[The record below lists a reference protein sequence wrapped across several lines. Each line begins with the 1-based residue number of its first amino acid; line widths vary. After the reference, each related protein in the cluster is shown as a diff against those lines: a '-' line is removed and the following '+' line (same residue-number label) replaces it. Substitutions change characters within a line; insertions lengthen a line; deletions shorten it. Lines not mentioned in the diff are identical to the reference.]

1 MKKFFDS
8 NNVRSALRII
18 LALTIGLTFGFIIT
32 LLVSDDPIKAY
43 TAFLTGPLSQLNRI
57 GDWLE
62 ESLTLIFLGLAVT
75 IVFNA
80 KQFYIGLEGQM
91 ILSALAS
98 GTVAL
103 YLPVDPIIRVP
114 AAFLAG
120 MTVSV
125 LWAVVPAVLKAYLGA
140 SELVTSLMF
149 NSIALRLFEYILRT
163 YLQLPH
169 VNGIMSERVPE
180 DARLTTFIPNL
191 PFLQETREAWTKAT
205 SVSWM
210 VYVALGAV
218 LLAYLLLY
226 KTKFGYEIRAVGAN
240 AKFAKYGGINV
251 NRTIV
256 SSILVSGIFAALAG
270 THLVLAIT
278 QRVVQGMAFG
288 FGFEGINIAILTGN
302 NPLGVPIASLF
313 YGYLRA
319 GSDVME
325 RVSDVSRELVFVVQ
339 AAVLLLLTAERLL
352 PVVQQVVTTDEEEA
366 AHLKKGSVK

>member
-1 MKKFFDS
+1 MKKLFS
-8 NNVRSALRII
+8 SKNVRSLLRII
-18 LALTIGLTFGFIIT
+18 LALGIGLTFGFVIT
-32 LLVSDDPIKAY
+32 LFVSEEPIDAY
-43 TAFLTGPLSQLNRI
+43 SAFLFGPLSQLNRI

-62 ESLTLIFLGLAVT
+62 ESLTLIFLGLAIT
-75 IVFNA
+75 IVFSA

-98 GTVAL
+98 GAVAI
-103 YLPVDPIIRVP
+103 YMPAPAIVRVP

-120 MTVSV
+120 MVVSV
-125 LWAVVPAVLKAYLGA
+125 VWAVIPALLKAYLDA

-149 NSIALRLFEYILRT
+149 NTIALRLFEFLLRT
-163 YLQLPH
+163 YLQLPNT
-169 VNGIMSERVPE
+169 NGIMSERVPE
-180 DARLTTFIPNL
+180 DARLRTFIPNV
-191 PFLQETREAWTKAT
+191 PFLEGVRNAWIKST

-210 VYVALGAV
+210 VYVAIAAV
-218 LLAYLLLY
+218 ILAYVLLY

-240 AKFAKYGGINV
+240 EKFAKYGGINV
-251 NRTIV
+251 KRTIMA
-256 SSILVSGIFAALAG
+256 SILVSGIFAGLAG

-278 QRVVQGMAFG
+278 ERVVQGMAFG
-288 FGFEGINIAILTGN
+288 FGFEGINISILSSN

-325 RVSDVSRELVFVVQ
+325 RASDVSRELVFVVQ
-339 AAVLLLLTAERLL
+339 AAVLLLLTAEKLL

-366 AHLKKGSVK
+366 ARLEKGSVK

>member
-1 MKKFFDS
+1 MKKLFS
-8 NNVRSALRII
+8 SKNVRSLLRIV
-18 LALTIGLTFGFIIT
+18 LALGIGLTFGFVIT
-32 LLVSDDPIKAY
+32 LFVSEEPIDAY
-43 TAFLTGPLSQLNRI
+43 SAFLFGPLSQLNRI

-62 ESLTLIFLGLAVT
+62 ESLTLIFLGLAIT
-75 IVFNA
+75 IVFSA

-98 GTVAL
+98 GAVAI
-103 YLPVDPIIRVP
+103 YMPAPAIIRVP

-120 MTVSV
+120 MVVSV
-125 LWAVVPAVLKAYLGA
+125 AWAIIPALLKAYLDA

-149 NSIALRLFEYILRT
+149 NTIALRLFEFLLRT
-163 YLQLPH
+163 YLQLPNT
-169 VNGIMSERVPE
+169 NGIMSERVPE
-180 DARLTTFIPNL
+180 DARLRTFIPNV
-191 PFLQETREAWTKAT
+191 PFLEGVRNAWIKST

-210 VYVALGAV
+210 VYVAIAAV
-218 LLAYLLLY
+218 ILAYVLLY

-240 AKFAKYGGINV
+240 EKFAKYGGINV
-251 NRTIV
+251 KRTIMA
-256 SSILVSGIFAALAG
+256 SILVSGIFASLAG

-278 QRVVQGMAFG
+278 ERVVQGMAFG
-288 FGFEGINIAILTGN
+288 FGFEGINISILSSN

-325 RVSDVSRELVFVVQ
+325 RAFDVSRELVFVVQ
-339 AAVLLLLTAERLL
+339 AAVLLLLTAEKLL

-366 AHLKKGSVK
+366 AQLEKGSVK

>member
-8 NNVRSALRII
+8 KNVRSFLRIV
-18 LALTIGLTFGFIIT
+18 LALAIGLTFGFVIT
-32 LLVSDDPIKAY
+32 LIVSDEPIEAY
-43 TAFLTGPLSQLNRI
+43 KAFLFGPLSQLNRI

-62 ESLTLIFLGLAVT
+62 ESLTLIFLGLAIT
-75 IVFNA
+75 IVFSA

-91 ILSALAS
+91 ILSALAT
-98 GTVAL
+98 GAVAI
-103 YLPVDPIIRVP
+103 YMPAPPIIRVP
-114 AAFLAG
+114 AAFIAG
-120 MTVSV
+120 MIVAV
-125 LWAVVPAVLKAYLGA
+125 LWAVIPAVLKAYLGA

-149 NSIALRLFEYILRT
+149 NTMALRLFEFLLRT
-163 YLQLPH
+163 YLQLPNA
-169 VNGIMSERVPE
+169 NGIMSERVPE
-180 DARLTTFIPNL
+180 NVRLRTFIPNL
-191 PFLQETREAWTKAT
+191 PFLEEVRNAWSKAT

-210 VYVALGAV
+210 VYVAIAAV
-218 LLAYLLLY
+218 FLAYIILY

-256 SSILVSGIFAALAG
+256 ASILVSGVFAALAG
-270 THLVLAIT
+270 SHLVLAIT
-278 QRVVQGMAFG
+278 ERVVQGMAFG
-288 FGFEGINIAILTGN
+288 FGFEGINISILSGN

-325 RVSDVSRELVFVVQ
+325 RASDVSRELVFVVQ

-366 AHLKKGSVK
+366 SQLEKGSVK

>member
-1 MKKFFDS
+1 MKKLFS
-8 NNVRSALRII
+8 SKNVRSLLRII
-18 LALTIGLTFGFIIT
+18 LALGIGLTFGFVIT
-32 LLVSDDPIKAY
+32 LFVSEEPIDAY
-43 TAFLTGPLSQLNRI
+43 SAFLFGPLSQLNRI

-62 ESLTLIFLGLAVT
+62 ESLTLIFLGLAIT
-75 IVFNA
+75 IVFSA

-98 GTVAL
+98 GAVAI
-103 YLPVDPIIRVP
+103 YMPAPAIVRVP

-120 MTVSV
+120 MVVSV
-125 LWAVVPAVLKAYLGA
+125 VWAVIPALLKAYLDA

-149 NSIALRLFEYILRT
+149 NTIALRLFEFLLRT
-163 YLQLPH
+163 YLQLPNT
-169 VNGIMSERVPE
+169 NGIMSERVPE
-180 DARLTTFIPNL
+180 DARLRTFIPNV
-191 PFLQETREAWTKAT
+191 PFLEGVRNAWIKST

-210 VYVALGAV
+210 VYVAIAAV
-218 LLAYLLLY
+218 ILAYVLLY

-240 AKFAKYGGINV
+240 EKFAKYGGINV
-251 NRTIV
+251 KRTIMA
-256 SSILVSGIFAALAG
+256 SILVSGIFSGLAG

-278 QRVVQGMAFG
+278 ERVVQGMAFG
-288 FGFEGINIAILTGN
+288 FGFEGINISILSSN

-325 RVSDVSRELVFVVQ
+325 RASDVSRELVFVVQ
-339 AAVLLLLTAERLL
+339 AAVLLLLTAEKLL

-366 AHLKKGSVK
+366 ARLEKGSVK

>member
-8 NNVRSALRII
+8 NKVRSAFRII

-32 LLVSDDPIKAY
+32 LLVSDEPIKAY

-103 YLPVDPIIRVP
+103 YLPADPIIRVP

-149 NSIALRLFEYILRT
+149 NTIALRLFEYLLRNF
-163 YLQLPH
+163 LQLPN
-169 VNGIMSERVPE
+169 VNGIMSERIPE

-191 PFLQETREAWTKAT
+191 PFLQETRDAWIKAT

-210 VYVALGAV
+210 VYVAIAAV
-218 LLAYLLLY
+218 IFAYLLLY

-251 NRTIV
+251 KRTVV
-256 SSILVSGIFAALAG
+256 SSILISGIFAALAG

-278 QRVVQGMAFG
+278 ERVVQGMAFG

-302 NPLGVPIASLF
+302 NPVGVPIASLF

>member
-1 MKKFFDS
+1 MKKLFS
-8 NNVRSALRII
+8 SKNVRSLLRII
-18 LALTIGLTFGFIIT
+18 LALGIGLTFGFVIT
-32 LLVSDDPIKAY
+32 LFVSEEPIDAY
-43 TAFLTGPLSQLNRI
+43 SAFLFGPLSQLNRI

-62 ESLTLIFLGLAVT
+62 ESLTLIFLGLAIT
-75 IVFNA
+75 IVFSA

-98 GTVAL
+98 GAVAI
-103 YLPVDPIIRVP
+103 YMPAPAIIRVP

-120 MTVSV
+120 MVVSV
-125 LWAVVPAVLKAYLGA
+125 VWAVIPALLKAYLDA

-149 NSIALRLFEYILRT
+149 NTIALRLFEFLLRT
-163 YLQLPH
+163 YLQLPNT
-169 VNGIMSERVPE
+169 NGIMSERVPE
-180 DARLTTFIPNL
+180 DARLRTFIPNV
-191 PFLQETREAWTKAT
+191 PFLEGVRNAWIKST

-210 VYVALGAV
+210 VYVAIAAV
-218 LLAYLLLY
+218 ILAYVLLY

-240 AKFAKYGGINV
+240 EKFAKYGGINV
-251 NRTIV
+251 KRTIMA
-256 SSILVSGIFAALAG
+256 SILVSGIFSGLAG

-278 QRVVQGMAFG
+278 ERVVQGMAFG
-288 FGFEGINIAILTGN
+288 FGFEGINISILSSN

-325 RVSDVSRELVFVVQ
+325 RASDVSRELVFVVQ
-339 AAVLLLLTAERLL
+339 AAVLLLLTAEKLL

-366 AHLKKGSVK
+366 ARLEKGSVK

>member
-1 MKKFFDS
+1 MKKLFS
-8 NNVRSALRII
+8 SKNVRSLLRIV
-18 LALTIGLTFGFIIT
+18 LALGIGLTFGFVIT
-32 LLVSDDPIKAY
+32 LFVSEEPIDAY
-43 TAFLTGPLSQLNRI
+43 SAFLFGPLSQLNRI

-62 ESLTLIFLGLAVT
+62 ESLTLIFLGLAIT
-75 IVFNA
+75 IVFSA

-98 GTVAL
+98 GAVAI
-103 YLPVDPIIRVP
+103 YMPAPAIVRVP

-120 MTVSV
+120 MVVSV
-125 LWAVVPAVLKAYLGA
+125 VWAIIPALLKAYLDA

-149 NSIALRLFEYILRT
+149 NTIALRLFEFLLRT
-163 YLQLPH
+163 YLQLPNT
-169 VNGIMSERVPE
+169 NGIMSERVPE
-180 DARLTTFIPNL
+180 DARLRTFIPNV
-191 PFLQETREAWTKAT
+191 PFLEGVRNAWIKST

-210 VYVALGAV
+210 VYVAIAAV
-218 LLAYLLLY
+218 ILAYVLLY

-240 AKFAKYGGINV
+240 EKFAKYGGINV
-251 NRTIV
+251 KRTIMA
-256 SSILVSGIFAALAG
+256 SILVSGIFSGLAG

-278 QRVVQGMAFG
+278 ERVVQGMAFG
-288 FGFEGINIAILTGN
+288 FGFEGINISILSSN

-325 RVSDVSRELVFVVQ
+325 RASDVSRELVFVVQ
-339 AAVLLLLTAERLL
+339 AAVLLLLTAEKLL

-366 AHLKKGSVK
+366 ARLEKGSVK